1 MGKGYKSESAKFTL
15 KDLLASHLLQVLSR
29 DVSLDFRAMFY
40 SQYICSK
47 SLRGVVPNKL
57 H

>member
-29 DVSLDFRAMFY
+29 DMSLDFRATFY